1 MVEMNSCSQNFL
13 GKVILPE
20 SVVIILEFKHLY
32 RLRVAFLR
40 KVSVLPIIVLY
51 REGWAPLQ

>member
-13 GKVILPE
+13 GKVILPA
-20 SVVIILEFKHLY
+20 SVVIILEFKHL
-32 RLRVAFLR
+32 RRFRIAFLR
-40 KVSVLPIIVLY
+40 KVLVLPIIVLY